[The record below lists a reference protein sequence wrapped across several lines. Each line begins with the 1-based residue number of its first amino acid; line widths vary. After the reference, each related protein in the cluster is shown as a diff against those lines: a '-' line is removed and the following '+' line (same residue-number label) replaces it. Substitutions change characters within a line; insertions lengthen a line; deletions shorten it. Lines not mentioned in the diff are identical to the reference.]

1 MFPVLGHQQF
11 KVQLYFAKTF
21 NLVTFTTYIFVYM
34 PQRNSLGFTHIKRV
48 YFLSLNVREVGHGGV

>member
-21 NLVTFTTYIFVYM
+21 NLVTFNTYIFVY
-34 PQRNSLGFTHIKRV
+34 NEINLGLNHIKRV